1 MNRIRRRIKT
11 ILYDFE
17 EASDRDE
24 KDIERRTISLIVCV
38 CMRATI
44 GNFKREKK
52 KKKKRNL
59 LENLIV
65 SRIRHDRN
73 NTVDKVGKKEG
84 TEEGKVEI
92 RTPSHALVTKS
103 LR

>member
-1 MNRIRRRIKT
+1 
-11 ILYDFE
+11 
-17 EASDRDE
+17 
-24 KDIERRTISLIVCV
+24 
-38 CMRATI
+38 MRATI
-44 GNFKREKK
+44 GNFTLREKKKK

-73 NTVDKVGKKEG
+73 NTVDKLGKKEG